1 MHSRKKRSISLKVVR
16 GPKINQSLKII
27 KYMVAPVAL
36 GILAYQKG
44 LNDGN
49 KIGQNTFRKDI

>member
-1 MHSRKKRSISLKVVR
+1 
-16 GPKINQSLKII
+16 
-27 KYMVAPVAL
+27 MVAPVAL

-49 KIGQNTFRKDI
+49 KIGQNSFRKNIQYLLGKSSKELKIEMDKKKS